1 MSITQEALS
10 EPPEDSLRDLVATAE
25 ETAAVI
31 SSLQKVDWAKLQLIA
46 RSFFKI
52 RSLSHT
58 WAEPEDLLQEAII
71 KTLGGERKWRKSR
84 VSIIRHLERT
94 MESISGHIAEHRAT
108 SSEKLSLIRPSS
120 GPPSPEK
127 VLQDKTS
134 LQNIRETL
142 GEDAEAFEV
151 LFLRAEGRS
160 SAEIRTLLCI
170 GPKEYDA
177 IRKRIDRAFIRFAK
191 IGDQYGS

>member
-1 MSITQEALS
+1 MSLTQEASS

-52 RSLSHT
+52 RQLGHT

-71 KTLGGERKWRKSR
+71 KTLGGERKWRKER

-94 MESISGHIAEHRAT
+94 MESISGHIAEHRT
-108 SSEKLSLIRPSS
+108 ISSEKLSLMNFSG
-120 GPPSPEK
+120 GPPSPE
-127 VLQDKTS
+127 
-134 LQNIRETL
+134 
-142 GEDAEAFEV
+142 EV
-151 LFLRAEGRS
+151 LGQ
-160 SAEIRTLLCI
+160 
-170 GPKEYDA
+170 G
-177 IRKRIDRAFIRFAK
+177 
-191 IGDQYGS
+191 